1 MSTPSTPSG
10 TAPVTLTGY
19 LGKDR
24 ETRETR
30 ERTFVSRRY
39 NPVALMREPLD
50 VTVQSRTYLKLSLA
64 THERTATGTRTCW
77 HDLIVWNPGRETF
90 LARKGDLIQ
99 VTGHSESYSFDTPTG
114 PVSGT
119 RFVVQTL
126 KFLRRKVRC
135 EVP

>member
-1 MSTPSTPSG
+1 MSTPSTPS
-10 TAPVTLTGY
+10 TVTLTGY

-30 ERTFVSRRY
+30 ERTYATRRY
-39 NPVALMREPLD
+39 NPVVLMREWTD
-50 VTVQSRTYLKLSLA
+50 VTTQSRTYLKLSLA
-64 THERTATGTRTCW
+64 TRERTANGTETSW
-77 HDLIVWNPGRETF
+77 HDLIVWNPGREMF

-99 VTGHSESYSFDTPTG
+99 VTGHPEPYSFDTPTG
-114 PVSGT
+114 PVSGV
-119 RFVVQTL
+119 RFVVGTL